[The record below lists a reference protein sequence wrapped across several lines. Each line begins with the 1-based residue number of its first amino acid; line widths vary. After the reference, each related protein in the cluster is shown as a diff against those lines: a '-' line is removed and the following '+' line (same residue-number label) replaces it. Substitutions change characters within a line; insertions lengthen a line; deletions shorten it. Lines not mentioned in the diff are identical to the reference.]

1 MQRSSTFLARLGGAD
16 PGVLARAKQISRGGV
31 AKDQARFVAL
41 GLVLLATAGL
51 AVVSMAFAMTD
62 GLRVGVAGAVLI
74 GIFWGVIILVV
85 DRALILSLK
94 PTGSK
99 WLLFWM
105 VLPRILMAALL
116 GLVISTPLTLRIF
129 ADEIEQ
135 QMTLDNIRKAE
146 GASIVLAEG
155 NRQKELADL
164 KGEITK
170 YERYLAGEVAVSSPV
185 LAAAE
190 AEHKQAT
197 TDYQTKQAS
206 AEKAW
211 AAWRCELDGE
221 LCEAGSGKRGDGPRA
236 SALRRE
242 YDRKEKDATA
252 ARKLVQTK
260 LAALEKARAEL
271 RQDSS
276 RTVSEAQDEAKRV
289 LPGLRQQRDILQ
301 AAIQSDL
308 DTSNKE
314 AADNTG
320 LLARLAALAHL
331 GDENGWA
338 KLAHLLVA
346 ALFFMIELLPVAIKS
361 LSILGPPSAYDQI
374 DELDTKEVVKAAGRQ
389 EYIDKDLEK
398 RKKRIAEAVHDEVEA
413 VMLELATDQVEAW
426 KQKVRQMSVQPPRST
441 GKGSGLLWPG
451 NGQPAQA
458 TGSGAPSARA
468 TVTGRRSAAA
478 RVAAALNLPPSAK
491 RPS

>member
-1 MQRSSTFLARLGGAD
+1 MQKSAIFLARLGGAD
-16 PGVLARAKQISRGGV
+16 PGVLARAKQISRGGA

-41 GLVLLATAGL
+41 GLVLLATASL
-51 AVVSMAFAMTD
+51 AVVSMAFATID
-62 GLRVGVAGAVLI
+62 GLNVGVPGAVLI
-74 GIFWGVIILVV
+74 GLFWGVIILVV

-99 WLLFWM
+99 GLLFWM
-105 VLPRILMAALL
+105 ILPRILMAVLL

-129 ADEIEQ
+129 AHEIEQ

-164 KGEITK
+164 KEEITK
-170 YERYLAGEVAVSSPV
+170 YEKYLAGEVPVTSPV

-190 AEHKQAT
+190 NEHNQAV
-197 TDYQTKQAS
+197 TDYQAKQEI

-211 AAWRCELDGE
+211 AAWRCELDGK
-221 LCEAGSGKRGDGPRA
+221 LCEAGSGKVGDGPRA
-236 SALRRE
+236 KALRRE
-242 YDRKEKDATA
+242 YDRKERDATA
-252 ARKLVQTK
+252 ARNLVQTK
-260 LAALEKARAEL
+260 QAALEKARAGL
-271 RQDSS
+271 RQDSRRS
-276 RTVSEAQDEAKRV
+276 VSEAQDEANRV
-289 LPGLRQQRDILQ
+289 LPGLRQQRDTLQ
-301 AAIQSDL
+301 ATIQNDL
-308 DTSNKE
+308 DTSSKE

-320 LLARLAALAHL
+320 LLARLVALAHL

-389 EYIDKDLEK
+389 EYIDKDLER
-398 RKKRIAEAVHDEVEA
+398 RKKRIAETVHDEVEA
-413 VMLELATDQVEAW
+413 VMLELATDQVKAW
-426 KQKVRQMSVQPPRST
+426 KQQVKQMSVPPPPS
-441 GKGSGLLWPG
+441 GKGNGIWPNNVQHPQTAAAG
-451 NGQPAQA
+451 GPPAQGNA
-458 TGSGAPSARA
+458 SGQ
-468 TVTGRRSAAA
+468 RSAAA
-478 RVAAALNLPPSAK
+478 KVAAGLNLPPSIK
-491 RPS
+491 HPT